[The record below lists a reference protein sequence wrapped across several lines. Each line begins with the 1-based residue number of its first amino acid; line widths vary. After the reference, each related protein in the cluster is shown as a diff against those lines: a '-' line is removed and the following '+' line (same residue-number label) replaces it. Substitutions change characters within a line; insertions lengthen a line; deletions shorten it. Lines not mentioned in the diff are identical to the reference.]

1 MTYSDVKELIS
12 IINSSALTSFELSID
27 NVSVKMSKNRCSEP
41 VVGTQELNAAYQQPA
56 PMPTAMPQM
65 EQTAPSAVEEAQ
77 PVLPAGDSVKSPI
90 VGTFYSSPG
99 PDKAPFV
106 SKGDKVKKGDIV
118 CIVEAMKIMNEITS
132 DYDGEVK
139 EVLVETGQLVEYG
152 QPLFIIG

>member
-27 NVSVKMSKNRCSEP
+27 NVSVKMSKNRSSEP
-41 VVGTQELNAAYQQPA
+41 VVGTQELKPDTAYQQPA

-65 EQTAPSAVEEAQ
+65 EQLAPSATEE
-77 PVLPAGDSVKSPI
+77 PELPAGDSVKSPI

-132 DYDGEVK
+132 DYDGVVK